1 MARKSKEVE
10 PIDDVFDEDYVP
22 TIIIPPIEEE
32 IALPKNAQDAM
43 PNLTREEELQVR
55 AATIKMISDMQGT
68 ELTPTVVDE
77 IKAQEIAKEM
87 MTNPEHKPD
96 YSLYPNE
103 TIAFLAGMVGQMN
116 AKIVDDLAD
125 LKLYVVNNLIKIAE
139 TAKDDKSKL
148 TALTKLGEV
157 DGVDAFKKRS
167 EMTVKHQSIEEVEN
181 ELLTTLK
188 NIKGRVIDA
197 EYQEINREDNEING

>member
-10 PIDDVFDEDYVP
+10 PVDDVFDDDYVP
-22 TIIIPPIEEE
+22 TIILPPIEED
-32 IALPKNAQDAM
+32 IALPKNAQEAM
-43 PNLTREEELQVR
+43 PLLSREEELQVR

-68 ELTPTVVDE
+68 ELTPTVIDE
-77 IKAQEIAKEM
+77 VKAQEIAKEM

-96 YSLYPNE
+96 YSTYPNE
-103 TIAFLAGMVGQMN
+103 TIAFLAGMVSQMN
-116 AKIVDDLAD
+116 TKIVDDLAE
-125 LKLYVVNNLIKIAE
+125 LKLYVVNNLVKIAE

-167 EMTVKHQSIEEVEN
+167 EMTVKHQSIEEVES
-181 ELLTTLK
+181 ELLMTLK

-197 EYQEINREDNEING
+197 EIVEDSQDDDETDS